1 MSPSLPALAFRV
13 PKVRF
18 FPSLLDARAAVWRG
32 DNLYGEGCV
41 DAGRWGRIVM
51 TPSHN
56 FTNYL
61 FIGDWRA
68 VHGGISGPSFHLLLI
83 SCLIKQQNTTRA
95 EGGGR

>member
-1 MSPSLPALAFRV
+1 MCMRVCVPQSASVSIPTAKSP
-13 PKVRF
+13 F

-83 SCLIKQQNTTRA
+83 SC
-95 EGGGR
+95 